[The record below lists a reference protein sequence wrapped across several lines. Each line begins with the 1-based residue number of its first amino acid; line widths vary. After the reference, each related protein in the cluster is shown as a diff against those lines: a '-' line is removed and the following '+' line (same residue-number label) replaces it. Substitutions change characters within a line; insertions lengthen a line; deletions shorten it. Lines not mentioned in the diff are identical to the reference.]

1 MRDYDE
7 QRVIAEALAAGYP
20 GRAHLMGIGGVGVA
34 GLATLLAARGWTV
47 DGCDSAPNPLT
58 ARAQAAGLAV
68 APAHAPAHLAPLVE
82 AHRAGI
88 PVCVIRSTAIT
99 DDEPEIA
106 AAREAG
112 IPVLHRGVALAA
124 WVSAS
129 PHSVAVCGA
138 HGKTTTSLFVT
149 RLFQELG
156 HAVEWCLGGESPA
169 LGAGAGWI
177 GGSGVSRLV
186 VEADESDG
194 TLALYRPSVTVVTNI
209 DIDHLEHFAGIEDL
223 VACYRRVVDATRWG
237 VAWCADNPLAAEV
250 CGRVC
255 DGVHAVSFGFSETAW
270 LRASDVD
277 CGPTGST
284 FTVFAGGRSM
294 GSVTISV
301 PGRHNVLNALGALAA
316 AVVSGIAPEAAVG
329 RLAAACAEL
338 PKRRFETVAQV
349 GGARVIVDYAH
360 HPEEIRALIAQ
371 ARGCARG
378 AITVVFQPHRY
389 TRTLALRDA
398 FPPAFDGADRVILMP
413 VYAASEQ
420 PLAGGS
426 VEDLYAAFR
435 RLRPA
440 MRVLLAETHDEAW
453 HAARSGLVPDDLL
466 LLVGAGD
473 VVGLAARARECAA
486 DAAQPPTADAV
497 AGAPLGRLTTLGVGG
512 AADWFV
518 RAGDEAALVRAMV
531 AASDRG
537 LPVQVLGAGANTLVA
552 DGGVAGLVVSL
563 SGSAF
568 QTYERIGDG
577 EVEVGCG
584 LAGAALLDR
593 LEADGLAGLECL
605 EGVPGRVGGW
615 LAMNAG
621 AHGGSIGD
629 RVVEIRCLNF
639 DGTPVILSSS
649 RCGFGY
655 RRCDGL
661 RGRVAISVRFRLETA
676 SPVAGRERRDAFRL
690 RRTALD
696 GLRTA
701 GSVFRNPDGDF
712 AGRLLEA
719 AGCKAMRVGGA
730 AVFGGHANVIVAEAG
745 ATASDVLALMR
756 LMARAV
762 DARWGVRL
770 TPEVRLLR

>member
-7 QRVIAEALAAGYP
+7 QRVIAGALAAGSP
-20 GRAHLMGIGGVGVA
+20 GRAHLMGAGGVGVA

-47 DGCDSAPNPLT
+47 DGCDAAPNPLT

-68 APAHAPAHLAPLVE
+68 ASAHAPAHLAPLVE
-82 AHRAGI
+82 ARRAGL
-88 PVCVIRSTAIT
+88 PVCVIRSTAIA

-106 AAREAG
+106 AARAAG

-124 WVSAS
+124 WVSAA

-149 RLFQELG
+149 RLFLELG
-156 HAVEWCLGGESPA
+156 RAVEWCLGGESPA
-169 LGAGAGWI
+169 LGVGAGRS
-177 GGSGVSRLV
+177 GGSGVCSFV

-194 TLALYRPSVTVVTNI
+194 TLALYRPCVTVVTNI
-209 DIDHLEHFAGIEDL
+209 DVDHLEHFAGIEDL
-223 VACYRRVVDATRWG
+223 AACYRRVVDATRSG

-250 CGRVC
+250 CGRAC
-255 DGVHAVSFGFSETAW
+255 DGVHALSFGFSETAW
-270 LRASDVD
+270 LRATDAD
-277 CGPTGST
+277 CGPERCA
-284 FTVFAGGRSM
+284 FTVSAGGRPI
-294 GSVTISV
+294 GRVTIGV

-316 AVVSGIAPEAAVG
+316 AVVSGVAPEAAAG

-338 PKRRFETVAQV
+338 PNRRFETVAQV

-360 HPEEIRALIAQ
+360 HPEEIRALMAQ
-371 ARGCARG
+371 ARGCAG
-378 AITVVFQPHRY
+378 GTITAVFQPHRY

-426 VEDLYAAFR
+426 AEDLYAAFR

-440 MRVLLAETHDEAW
+440 MRVLFAETHDEAW
-453 HAARSGLVPDDLL
+453 HAARSGLAPDDVLL
-466 LLVGAGD
+466 VVGAGD
-473 VVGLAARARECAA
+473 VVALAARARECAS
-486 DAAQPPTADAV
+486 DAAQPPMAGAV
-497 AGAPLGRLTTLGVGG
+497 AGVPLGRLTTFGVGG
-512 AADWFV
+512 AADWFLG
-518 RAGDEAALVRAMV
+518 AADEAALARAL
-531 AASDRG
+531 AAAADRG
-537 LPVQVLGAGANTLVA
+537 MPVQVLGGGANTLVA
-552 DGGVAGLVVSL
+552 DGGVAGLVIRL
-563 SGSAF
+563 SGPAF
-568 QTYERIGDG
+568 QAYRRVGDG

-605 EGVPGRVGGW
+605 EGVPGQVGGW

-621 AHGGSIGD
+621 AHGGSVGE

-639 DGTPVILSSS
+639 DGTPAILSRE

-661 RGRVAISVRFRLETA
+661 RGRVALSVRFRLEA
-676 SPVAGRERRDAFRL
+676 DSPDAVRRRRDGFRL
-690 RRTALD
+690 RRTALE

-701 GSVFRNPDGDF
+701 GSVFRNPEGDF

-719 AGCKAMRVGGA
+719 AGCQAMRVGGA
-730 AVFGGHANVIVAEAG
+730 AVFGGHANVIVAGAG
-745 ATASDVLALMR
+745 STASDVLALMR

-770 TPEVRLLR
+770 APEVRLLR

>member
-7 QRVIAEALAAGYP
+7 QRVIAEALAAGIP

-34 GLATLLAARGWTV
+34 GLATLLAARQWTV
-47 DGCDSAPNPLT
+47 DGCDAALNPLT

-82 AHRAGI
+82 ARRSGS

-99 DDEPEIA
+99 DEEPEIA
-106 AAREAG
+106 AARAAG

-124 WVSAS
+124 WVSAA

-138 HGKTTTSLFVT
+138 HGKTTTSLFAT

-156 HAVEWCLGGESPA
+156 HAVEWCLGGEAPG
-169 LGAGAGWI
+169 LGAGAGRS
-177 GGSGVSRLV
+177 GGGGVRSLV

-194 TLALYRPSVTVVTNI
+194 TLALYRPHVTVVTNI

-223 VACYRRVVDATRWG
+223 VACYRRVVAATRSG

-270 LRASDVD
+270 LRASDVV
-277 CGPTGST
+277 CGPDHCA
-284 FTVFAGGRSM
+284 FTVCAGGRPL
-294 GSVTISV
+294 GGVVIGV
-301 PGRHNVLNALGALAA
+301 PGRHNILNALGALAA
-316 AVVSGIAPEAAVG
+316 AVASGVPPGDATG
-329 RLAAACAEL
+329 RLAAACAAL
-338 PKRRFETVAQV
+338 PNRRFETVAQV

-371 ARGCARG
+371 TLGG
-378 AITVVFQPHRY
+378 ASGRITAVFQPHRY

-398 FPPAFDGADRVILMP
+398 FPAAFDGADRVILMP

-426 VEDLYAAFR
+426 AEDLYAAFR

-440 MRVLLAETHDEAW
+440 MRVLLADTHDEAW
-453 HAARSGLVPDDLL
+453 HAAHSGLAPDDVLL
-466 LLVGAGD
+466 VVGAGD
-473 VVGLAARARECAA
+473 VVTLASRARAFAA
-486 DAAQPPTADAV
+486 DATPPPTDAAV
-497 AGAPLGRLTTLGVGG
+497 AGAPLGRMTTFGVGG
-512 AADWFV
+512 SADWFM
-518 RAGDEAALVRAMV
+518 RAGDEATLARALA

-537 LPVQVLGAGANTLVA
+537 MPVQVLGGGSNTLVA
-552 DGGVAGLVVSL
+552 DGGVAGLVVRL
-563 SGSAF
+563 SGPVF
-568 QTYERIGDG
+568 QRYERVGGG

-584 LAGAALLDR
+584 LAGSALLDR

-605 EGVPGRVGGW
+605 EGVPGMVGGW

-621 AHGGSIGD
+621 AHGGSIGV
-629 RVVEIRCLNF
+629 RVSEIRCLSF
-639 DGTPVILSSS
+639 DGTPAILSSE

-655 RRCDGL
+655 RRCVGL
-661 RGRVAISVRFRLETA
+661 RGRVALSVRFRLDAE
-676 SPVAGRERRDAFRL
+676 SPGAVRQRRDAFRL

-730 AVFGGHANVIVAEAG
+730 AVFGGHANVIVAGAE

-756 LMARAV
+756 LMAGAV

-770 TPEVRLLR
+770 TPELRLLK